1 MDACMA
7 VPPMGTSRR
16 YLLSGFTACKT
27 CTGSLCVQT
36 ERRRAQ
42 RHAYYAC
49 TAHLRRGAAPCVE
62 TMHAPMEAL
71 DRAVLTAIEQNVL
84 HPAVITKAMEK
95 VLHQLRPRAN
105 DDPTARRQA
114 IQKDLAKV
122 EAALAWLAQAVV
134 EGGTL
139 ATLLGEIKK
148 YEDQRTRLS
157 TELAMLDGLAVMPFD
172 SVRVE
177 QELRGYL
184 KDWSGLAQRHP
195 SQTRQILRKLL
206 PKRIRVWRELRGGE
220 KVYRFEGEAAV
231 GKLFNGLVSIERCGV
246 PNGI

>member
-1 MDACMA
+1 M
-7 VPPMGTSRR
+7 
-16 YLLSGFTACKT
+16 
-27 CTGSLCVQT
+27 
-36 ERRRAQ
+36 
-42 RHAYYAC
+42 
-49 TAHLRRGAAPCVE
+49 
-62 TMHAPMEAL
+62 
-71 DRAVLTAIEQNVL
+71 L
-84 HPAVITKAMEK
+84 HPAVITKALENA
-95 VLHQLRPRAN
+95 LHQLRPRTN
-105 DDPTARRQA
+105 DDPTVRRQA

-122 EAALAWLAQAVV
+122 EAVLARLAQAVV

-139 ATLLGEIKK
+139 AMLLGEIKK
-148 YEDQRTRLS
+148 YEAQRTHLS

-195 SQTRQILRKLL
+195 AQTRQILRKLL

-231 GKLFNGLVSIERCGV
+231 GKLFNGLVSIERFGV